1 MIISENQSGR
11 LSMTDA
17 VFSIKPYFADAILDG
32 SKTVELRKV
41 APKKPIERVWIY
53 ATAPVM
59 RIVGHFK
66 PGCIRD
72 ATHEDCKAAIV
83 SELDA
88 DEYFAIEILE
98 PVALEYIINPR
109 DMELGYLWL
118 SPQSWRYARQKEQ
131 TALRE
136 RAP

>member
-1 MIISENQSGR
+1 
-11 LSMTDA
+11 MTDA

-41 APKKPIERVWIY
+41 TPKRPVERAWIY

-59 RIVGHFK
+59 SIIGHFIT
-66 PGCIRD
+66 GQIRE
-72 ATHEDCKAAIV
+72 ATHEDRKHALI

-88 DEYFAIEILE
+88 DEYSAIEILE
-98 PVALEYIINPR
+98 PVAIENPINPSR
-109 DMELGYLWL
+109 HGARLSMAIASELGY
-118 SPQSWRYARQKEQ
+118 AGQKEQ
-131 TALRE
+131 NALRE

>member
-1 MIISENQSGR
+1 MN
-11 LSMTDA
+11 DA

-41 APKKPIERVWIY
+41 APKRPVERAWIY

-59 RIVGHFK
+59 RIIGHFR
-66 PGCIRD
+66 PGQIRE
-72 ATHEDCKAAIV
+72 ATHEDRKHAMI

-88 DEYFAIEILE
+88 DEYSAIEILE
-98 PVALEYIINPR
+98 PVALDNPINPR
-109 DMELGYLWL
+109 TLGLGYLWL
-118 SPQSWRYARQKEQ
+118 SPQSWRYAGQKEQ
-131 TALRE
+131 NALRE